1 MKRVNSNPLP
11 PKGPKPAPPRNPPTP
26 GVTRVRYSR
35 IGDVLTDVRDR
46 LTANDVCAELANI
59 ADLGTLAQRIEHLGR
74 DAQSAG
80 NEPHHVDWTVA
91 SDFRETMLQV
101 AYLAAGAVLEID
113 RRTFKARAGGA
124 S

>member
-1 MKRVNSNPLP
+1 MKRVNSNPMP
-11 PKGPKPAPPRNPPTP
+11 PKGRKPAPPRNPPEAGTN
-26 GVTRVRYSR
+26 RVRYSR

-46 LTANDVCAELANI
+46 LTANDTCAELAQVP
-59 ADLGTLAQRIEHLGR
+59 DLGTLAQRIEHLGR

-101 AYLAAGAVLEID
+101 ACIAAGAVLEID
-113 RRTFKARAGGA
+113 RRTIKARAGGA
-124 S
+124 T